1 MNTLK
6 IFAPALLL
14 AANLSLAVSA
24 EAQWQSNGSNVYT
37 QSGRVGIGTSTP
49 LAEFYSVT
57 PQSYSSELYHTYDS
71 LTLRGTNGDMRYP
84 YFQLKADDNSRAFY
98 LGWGEQNA
106 YVDWRFENG
115 NDLRIS
121 GSRVGIGVD
130 AEDIDHSLTV
140 GGEQKIISNNPRLNL
155 LDTSSPDTEWVIRN
169 QNGVFK
175 IYNDYNSSVFNISNS
190 NKVGI
195 GTSDPQEAL
204 HAQGGFL
211 FTDRTGNV
219 LLRTYDKITSG
230 YAGGNAHD
238 TQPLQAVTPFE
249 NAGGTTSYGWLSF
262 ASPEVWGNENP
273 YIYGHGNKN
282 IRLGIANDGWR
293 RSEIEIYN
301 DNTADGKI
309 FFRTGSWHDPANVPG
324 VETNVRMMI
333 DQLGNV
339 GMGTTQPSS
348 KLHVEGEFRLNG
360 AMVSDGDICIGACG
374 GITQQDIEAPELIA
388 PATNE
393 NDSVDTFNIPQA
405 TNIGDEFERE
415 AKLEYFDPP
424 NDLIGAKEAAD
435 TQQEAQLPVIDV
447 QEPTPAEP
455 LQPKTQS
462 QQEDASPEPQDVS
475 EPDVVTDPSE
485 QATGAEIQQDTDPI
499 QEETETIHQTGTE
512 DEPEIL
518 DEPAADTKEQP
529 SPDTDTTEL
538 LTEDSSNENSLNT
551 NAMPEVDA
559 DNVSPAADEPVSND
573 AAEEEIIVE
582 EQTPAA
588 PVSEPETE
596 AAVAPEAPTEDAAE

>member
-1 MNTLK
+1 MNILK
-6 IFAPALLL
+6 IFASALLL
-14 AANLSLAVSA
+14 AAHISLTVSA
-24 EAQWQSNGSNVYT
+24 QAQWQSNGNNVYV
-37 QSGRVGIGTSTP
+37 QNGRVGIGTSTP

-71 LTLRGTNGDMRYP
+71 LTLRGTNGATRYP
-84 YFQLKADDNSRAFY
+84 YFQLKGDDNSRAFY
-98 LGWGEQNA
+98 LGWGEQNS

-115 NDLRIS
+115 NDLKIS
-121 GSRVGIGVD
+121 GGRVGIGVS
-130 AEDIDHSLTV
+130 AENIDNALTV

-169 QNGVFK
+169 QNGMFK
-175 IYNDYNSSVFNISNS
+175 LYNDYYSPAFNITNA

-195 GTSDPQEAL
+195 GTSAPQAAL
-204 HAQGGFL
+204 HVQGGFL

-219 LLRTYDKITSG
+219 LLRTYDKVTSG

-249 NAGGTTSYGWLSF
+249 NVDGTTSYGWLSF

-360 AMVSDGDICIGACG
+360 AMVSDGDICIGACS
-374 GITQQDIEAPELIA
+374 GITQQDVEEPEIIA

-393 NDSVDTFNIPQA
+393 NDSEDVLSISPA
-405 TNIGDEFERE
+405 ANIGDEFEPE
-415 AKLEYFDPP
+415 AELKVINPP
-424 NDLIGAKEAAD
+424 NDLIGAKQTTD
-435 TQQEAQLPVIDV
+435 IQQEVQPPASKPEAKTQPPVVDV
-447 QEPTPAEP
+447 QELTPAEP
-455 LQPKTQS
+455 LPLETPVTQS
-462 QQEDASPEPQDVS
+462 QQEDVSPEPQDVS
-475 EPDVVTDPSE
+475 VSGPDTEADPSE
-485 QATGAEIQQDTDPI
+485 CQCRS
-499 QEETETIHQTGTE
+499 
-512 DEPEIL
+512 
-518 DEPAADTKEQP
+518 K
-529 SPDTDTTEL
+529 
-538 LTEDSSNENSLNT
+538 
-551 NAMPEVDA
+551 
-559 DNVSPAADEPVSND
+559 
-573 AAEEEIIVE
+573 
-582 EQTPAA
+582 
-588 PVSEPETE
+588 SEPPCRRNIGPVKRRHG
-596 AAVAPEAPTEDAAE
+596 AVVPE